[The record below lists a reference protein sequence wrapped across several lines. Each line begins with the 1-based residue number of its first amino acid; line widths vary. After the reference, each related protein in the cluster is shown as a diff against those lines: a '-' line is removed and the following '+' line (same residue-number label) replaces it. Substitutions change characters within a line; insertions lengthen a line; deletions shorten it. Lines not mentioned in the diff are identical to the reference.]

1 MERTDRTDPMPD
13 EIVRI
18 AEAPMQRTVFDEL
31 LPPEKPIVRYSAF
44 AIAIA
49 VALVSF
55 FVIAPWA
62 GSAETYSGII
72 ASLDEKRNTV
82 MQLVTGSTATS
93 AGITL
98 LPGDVGTPIAEKLL
112 DLGADFAIVIGAIY
126 LEKYALTIL
135 GLTAYR
141 ILVPIGCILFGIAA
155 LLSTRPSI
163 RQTLY
168 GLSARLVLF
177 GIAISLVVPASVT
190 VSNLIEDTY
199 ETSMNETIAALEQ
212 TDGAAGAAAA
222 DAGANAA
229 NEGNAVVNFLTSI
242 PENLSNAATGVSE
255 QVQARLNMFIETLA
269 VMIVTSCVIPILV
282 LLFFIWLAKTI
293 LGVRVEVPV
302 GAFRPRATKRL
313 KS

>member
-1 MERTDRTDPMPD
+1 MERTDRTDPTHD
-13 EIVRI
+13 EIVRYE
-18 AEAPMQRTVFDEL
+18 EAPMQRTVFDEL

-49 VALVSF
+49 VALASF

-163 RQTLY
+163 RQALY

>member
-1 MERTDRTDPMPD
+1 MERTDRTDPTHD
-13 EIVRI
+13 EIVRYE
-18 AEAPMQRTVFDEL
+18 EAPMQRTVFDEL

-163 RQTLY
+163 RRP
-168 GLSARLVLF
+168 G
-177 GIAISLVVPASVT
+177 
-190 VSNLIEDTY
+190 
-199 ETSMNETIAALEQ
+199 
-212 TDGAAGAAAA
+212 
-222 DAGANAA
+222 
-229 NEGNAVVNFLTSI
+229 
-242 PENLSNAATGVSE
+242 
-255 QVQARLNMFIETLA
+255 FI
-269 VMIVTSCVIPILV
+269 
-282 LLFFIWLAKTI
+282 F
-293 LGVRVEVPV
+293 
-302 GAFRPRATKRL
+302 
-313 KS
+313 

>member
-1 MERTDRTDPMPD
+1 MERTDRTDPTHD
-13 EIVRI
+13 EIVRFE
-18 AEAPMQRTVFDEL
+18 EAPMQRTVFDEL
-31 LPPEKPIVRYSAF
+31 LPPEKPLVRYSAF
-44 AIAIA
+44 AIAVV

-62 GSAETYSGII
+62 GSAESYTGII

-135 GLTAYR
+135 GLAAYKF
-141 ILVPIGCILFGIAA
+141 LVPIGCVLFGIAA
-155 LLSTRPSI
+155 LLSNRPSV

-168 GLSARLVLF
+168 GLSTRLVLF

>member
-1 MERTDRTDPMPD
+1 MDQNDRTSE
-13 EIVRI
+13 EIVRVE
-18 AEAPMQRTVFDEL
+18 EAPVQRTVFDEL
-31 LPPEKPIVRYSAF
+31 IPPENPRVRYIVA
-44 AIAIA
+44 AMA
-49 VALVSF
+49 VLLALVSF
-55 FVIAPWA
+55 FGVAAWA
-62 GSAETYSGII
+62 GSAETYTGII

-135 GLTAYR
+135 GLAAYKF
-141 ILVPIGCILFGIAA
+141 LVPVGCIMFAIAA
-155 LLSTRPSI
+155 MLANRPSL
-163 RQTLY
+163 RQMLF

-177 GIAISLVVPASVT
+177 GIAISLVVPASVM

-212 TDGAAGAAAA
+212 TDDVEAAAV
-222 DAGANAA
+222 DAEAGTTGD
-229 NEGNAVVNFLTSI
+229 GNAIVNFITSI
-242 PENLSNAATGVSE
+242 PENVSNAATGVSE

-269 VMIVTSCVIPILV
+269 VMIVTSCVIPVLV
-282 LLFFIWLAKTI
+282 LLFFLWLAKTI
-293 LGVRVEVPV
+293 LGVRIEVPV
-302 GAFRPRATKRL
+302 SAIRLRSSKRL
-313 KS
+313 RP

>member
-1 MERTDRTDPMPD
+1 
-13 EIVRI
+13 
-18 AEAPMQRTVFDEL
+18 MQRTVFDEL
-31 LPPEKPIVRYSAF
+31 LPPEKPLVRYSAF
-44 AIAIA
+44 AVAIV

-62 GSAETYSGII
+62 GSAESYTGII

-135 GLTAYR
+135 GLAAYKF
-141 ILVPIGCILFGIAA
+141 LVPIGCILFAIAA
-155 LLSTRPSI
+155 LLSNRPSV

-168 GLSARLVLF
+168 GLSTRLVLF

-190 VSNLIEDTY
+190 VSKLIEDTY

-222 DAGANAA
+222 DAGASAA
-229 NEGNAVVNFLTSI
+229 SEGNAVVNFLTSI

-302 GAFRPRATKRL
+302 GAFHPRASKRL

>member
-1 MERTDRTDPMPD
+1 
-13 EIVRI
+13 
-18 AEAPMQRTVFDEL
+18 MQRTVFDEL
-31 LPPEKPIVRYSAF
+31 LPPEKPLVRYSAF
-44 AIAIA
+44 AIAVV

-62 GSAETYSGII
+62 GSAESYTGII

-135 GLTAYR
+135 GLAAYKF
-141 ILVPIGCILFGIAA
+141 LVPIGCVLFGIAA
-155 LLSTRPSI
+155 LLSNRPSV

-168 GLSARLVLF
+168 GLSTRLVLF

-190 VSNLIEDTY
+190 VSKLIEDTY

>member
-1 MERTDRTDPMPD
+1 
-13 EIVRI
+13 
-18 AEAPMQRTVFDEL
+18 MQRTVFDEL
-31 LPPEKPIVRYSAF
+31 LPPEKPLVRYSAF
-44 AIAIA
+44 AIAVV

-62 GSAETYSGII
+62 GSAESYTGII

-135 GLTAYR
+135 GLAAYKF
-141 ILVPIGCILFGIAA
+141 LVPIGCILFAIAA
-155 LLSTRPSI
+155 LLSNRPSV

-168 GLSARLVLF
+168 GLSTRLVLF

-190 VSNLIEDTY
+190 VSKLIEDTY

-222 DAGANAA
+222 DAGASAA
-229 NEGNAVVNFLTSI
+229 SEGNAVVNFLTSI

>member
-1 MERTDRTDPMPD
+1 MERTDRTDPTHD
-13 EIVRI
+13 EIVRYE
-18 AEAPMQRTVFDEL
+18 AAPMQRTVFDEL

-177 GIAISLVVPASVT
+177 GIAISLVVPAGVT
-190 VSNLIEDTY
+190 VSNLVEDTY

-212 TDGAAGAAAA
+212 TDGVTGAAAA

-229 NEGNAVVNFLTSI
+229 NGGKTFVDFLTSI

>member
-1 MERTDRTDPMPD
+1 
-13 EIVRI
+13 
-18 AEAPMQRTVFDEL
+18 MQRTVFDEL
-31 LPPEKPIVRYSAF
+31 LPPEKPLVRYSAF
-44 AIAIA
+44 AIAVV

-62 GSAETYSGII
+62 GSAESYTGII

-135 GLTAYR
+135 GLAAYKF
-141 ILVPIGCILFGIAA
+141 LVPIGCVLFGIAA
-155 LLSTRPSI
+155 LLSNRPSV

-168 GLSARLVLF
+168 GLSTRLVLF

-190 VSNLIEDTY
+190 VSKLIEDTY

-255 QVQARLNMFIETLA
+255 QVQARLNMFIETLS